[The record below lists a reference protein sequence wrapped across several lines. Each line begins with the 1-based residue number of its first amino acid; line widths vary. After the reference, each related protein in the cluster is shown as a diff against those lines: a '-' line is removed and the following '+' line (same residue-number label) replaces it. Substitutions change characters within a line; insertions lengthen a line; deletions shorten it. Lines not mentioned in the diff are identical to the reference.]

1 MPSKSNFE
9 HLPLIILILASLLIL
24 TTCTGTNQLKIK
36 DSSPSIPLERIDLNG
51 KYNSSGLAKR
61 VTEALKKDPMLT
73 SVFSIY
79 VAQTGSKIILKG
91 TVSSQIFLDR
101 IITVAGNVRGVTE
114 VDPSLV
120 EIR

>member
-1 MPSKSNFE
+1 MQSKFNFD
-9 HLPLIILILASLLIL
+9 HLPLIILILASFLIL
-24 TTCTGTNQLKIK
+24 TTCKGTNQLKIQ
-36 DSSPSIPLERIDLNG
+36 DSSPSIPPERINLNG
-51 KYNSSGLAKR
+51 RYNSSGLAKR

-73 SVFSIY
+73 PVSSIY
-79 VAQTGSKIILKG
+79 VVQNGSKIILKG

-114 VDPSLV
+114 VDSSQV

>member
-36 DSSPSIPLERIDLNG
+36 DSSPSIPPERIDLNG